1 MASSQRYIHPL
12 DTIRSLPA
20 PPRLGDGLE
29 SEFDGQRPDALSL
42 PSWVGPVSVIGFLV
56 AWEVLPRMGLIP
68 EMFIPPLSRV
78 AAAIAELWAT
88 GDLAS
93 HILISLQRALVGFAA
108 AVILGL
114 PLGILVGGW
123 FPRVQMALEPLM
135 ELFAQANP
143 LVLFHIVILFLGIGE
158 GAKTFII
165 GWLCLWPITLS
176 AINGIQ
182 NSDPLLLKAARS
194 FGIGRIRL
202 FVSVILPSA
211 APAIFAGL
219 RLAAGYAFIMLVAA
233 EMMGASSGLGWLVL
247 SAQESYHVPHIF
259 AGATVITCLALG
271 LDGVLK
277 WIETQV
283 APGRE
288 GQPETYVGES
298 LVVPRLLAGERA
310 VSVRGSR
317 RESCS

>member
-1 MASSQRYIHPL
+1 VNCWTKHKRLDFKFWLRPTKTYAISQKLAH
-12 DTIRSLPA
+12 RSLA
-20 PPRLGDGLE
+20 TVVLGQG
-29 SEFDGQRPDALSL
+29 RWALTKHHAAK
-42 PSWVGPVSVIGFLV
+42 V
-56 AWEVLPRMGLIP
+56 
-68 EMFIPPLSRV
+68 V
-78 AAAIAELWAT
+78 AAITAAKPGSYAE
-88 GDLAS
+88 
-93 HILISLQRALVGFAA
+93 V
-108 AVILGL
+108 
-114 PLGILVGGW
+114 
-123 FPRVQMALEPLM
+123 
-135 ELFAQANP
+135 
-143 LVLFHIVILFLGIGE
+143 
-158 GAKTFII
+158 
-165 GWLCLWPITLS
+165 
-176 AINGIQ
+176 
-182 NSDPLLLKAARS
+182 LLKAARS

-288 GQPETYVGES
+288 GPPETYVGES